1 MNDIKKNLPTIYKE
15 KKNKKQAKIATG
27 MKFTDLA
34 IKALHTE
41 LVPAFMGLLG
51 MALGFISLAYCI
63 DLSGKTQFRPYVVTV
78 DKQGSVLF
86 LENPNQ
92 DSLNSKVKASFV
104 CEYVDRLYSVS
115 EDKALQRRFINEIYA
130 KTSLGSV
137 ASVFID
143 NFYTKANVMS
153 YATALRNTAIESVV
167 SL

>member
-15 KKNKKQAKIATG
+15 KKNKKQAKIASG

-34 IKALHTE
+34 IKALRTE

-104 CEYVDRLYSVS
+104 CDLISFS
-115 EDKALQRRFINEIYA
+115 PS
-130 KTSLGSV
+130 T
-137 ASVFID
+137 
-143 NFYTKANVMS
+143 
-153 YATALRNTAIESVV
+153 
-167 SL
+167 

>member
-1 MNDIKKNLPTIYKE
+1 MWMKCMNDIKKNLPTIYKE

-34 IKALHTE
+34 IKALRTE
-41 LVPAFMGLLG
+41 LAPAFMGLLG

-104 CEYVDRLYSVS
+104 CEYVDRLYAVS

-137 ASVFID
+137 AYVFD
-143 NFYTKANVMS
+143 
-153 YATALRNTAIESVV
+153 R
-167 SL
+167 